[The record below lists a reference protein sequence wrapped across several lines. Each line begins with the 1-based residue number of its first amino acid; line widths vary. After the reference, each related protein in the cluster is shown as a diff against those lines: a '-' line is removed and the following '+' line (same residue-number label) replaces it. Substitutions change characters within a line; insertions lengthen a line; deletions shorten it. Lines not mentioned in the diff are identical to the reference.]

1 MHKGSCLGL
10 ALISRVPPQA
20 ATMRVRL
27 FLHPSAC
34 GRTPSECAARRMR
47 GAPGAARPVNGP
59 AAAGEPS
66 LDPAVPCAVSA
77 REPARLS
84 LCERVCSSQVFQS
97 LSMGVLS

>member
-34 GRTPSECAARRMR
+34 GRTHSEGAARRMR
-47 GAPGAARPVNGP
+47 GAPGRARARRRPLASP
-59 AAAGEPS
+59 PRRS
-66 LDPAVPCAVSA
+66 AVSA
-77 REPARLS
+77 REPARSS

>member
-1 MHKGSCLGL
+1 MHKGSR
-10 ALISRVPPQA
+10 ALISRVPPRV
-20 ATMRVRL
+20 ATMRVQL

-34 GRTPSECAARRMR
+34 GRTHSEGAARRMR
-47 GAPGAARPVNGP
+47 GAPGARARP

-66 LDPAVPCAVSA
+66 AVSA

>member
-1 MHKGSCLGL
+1 
-10 ALISRVPPQA
+10 
-20 ATMRVRL
+20 MRVRL

-34 GRTPSECAARRMR
+34 GRTPSEGAARRMR
-47 GAPGAARPVNGP
+47 GAPGAARP

-66 LDPAVPCAVSA
+66 LPCAVSA